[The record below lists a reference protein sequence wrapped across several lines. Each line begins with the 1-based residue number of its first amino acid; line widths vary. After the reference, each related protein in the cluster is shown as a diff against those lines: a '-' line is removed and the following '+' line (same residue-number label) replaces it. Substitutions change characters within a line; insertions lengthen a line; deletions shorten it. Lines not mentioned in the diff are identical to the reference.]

1 MHEATGPMWIG
12 YIPFTILVG
21 SLCLAILA
29 SILVRPFQAR
39 TTLVF
44 VGTILFLFS
53 ALLVGTWGGGLLFSL
68 IIPE

>member
-1 MHEATGPMWIG
+1 MHEAAGPMWVG

-29 SILVRPFQAR
+29 SILIRPFQLR
-39 TTLVF
+39 PTLVF
-44 VGTILFLFS
+44 VGTIFFLFS